1 MSHHRA
7 VRAPAS
13 PYATHHGHAQ
23 EVRAKEAFHSVPQD
37 AQSEHEEE
45 GHATEAEGHPDRPS
59 ADFGPDPDSDTA
71 RAVEHVLD
79 VYTGQRVRDARTVDP
94 LFARE
99 VAERVRLFALRGG
112 KRMRARFAW
121 WGWRAGGGSPTGKD
135 AESALRLGAALE
147 LIQTCALIHDDVM
160 DGSSLRR
167 GSPALHVEF
176 ADNHVRSGMRGDHN
190 AHGRAA
196 AILAGDLALA
206 WADDLVADI
215 LTGSANREDVQRLWR
230 AMRGEMVAGQYLDM
244 RAQADGS
251 STTDRALRIACLK
264 TALYTVERPLALG
277 AALAGADGRTTSAL
291 CSAGRS
297 AGIAFQLY
305 DDLLS
310 VFGDSSVTGKPS
322 GEDIRAGKLT
332 YLTAVART
340 LSEEAGD
347 AAARHVL
354 NRSLGDSSLSG
365 AGLDELR
372 RTLEHTGAR
381 RATEVE
387 IDRLVSDSQE
397 HLLRAALSAPVH
409 GRLSALIGSVVGT
422 PLAYLAP
429 DSDVVGQ
436 RPSSTCRETT
446 KAPSPGKGTR

>member
-1 MSHHRA
+1 M
-7 VRAPAS
+7 
-13 PYATHHGHAQ
+13 
-23 EVRAKEAFHSVPQD
+23 
-37 AQSEHEEE
+37 
-45 GHATEAEGHPDRPS
+45 
-59 ADFGPDPDSDTA
+59 
-71 RAVEHVLD
+71 LD
-79 VYTGQRVRDARTVDP
+79 VYTGQRVRDARAVDP
-94 LFARE
+94 LFSRE

-121 WGWRAGGGSPTGKD
+121 WGWRAGGGSPIGKG

-176 ADNHVRSGMRGDHN
+176 ADDHVRSGMRGDHK

-215 LTGSANREDVQRLWR
+215 LTGSANRAHVQRLWR

-251 STTDRALRIACLK
+251 STTDRALRIASLK

-291 CSAGRS
+291 SSAGRS

-340 LSEEAGD
+340 LSQEAGD
-347 AAARHVL
+347 ASARHVL
-354 NRSLGDSSLSG
+354 NRSLGDPSLSV

-381 RATEVE
+381 RATERE

-397 HLLRAALSAPVH
+397 HLSRAALSASVH
-409 GRLSALIGSVVGT
+409 GRLSALIGSVVGL
-422 PLAYLAP
+422 PMAYRAP
-429 DSDVVGQ
+429 DSDVV
-436 RPSSTCRETT
+436 R
-446 KAPSPGKGTR
+446 

>member
-1 MSHHRA
+1 MSRRRA

-13 PYATHHGHAQ
+13 PYTTHDNHAQ
-23 EVRAKEAFHSVPQD
+23 RAPAVEASRSASHEDQSGKERKGHVQSVAGP
-37 AQSEHEEE
+37 
-45 GHATEAEGHPDRPS
+45 PDRQS
-59 ADFGPDPDSDTA
+59 AEHAPDHDTDTA
-71 RAVEHVLD
+71 RAVEHMLD
-79 VYTGQRVRDARTVDP
+79 VYTAQRVRDARTVDP
-94 LFARE
+94 LFSQE

-121 WGWRAGGGSPTGKD
+121 WGWRAGGGSPIGKG

-215 LTGSANREDVQRLWR
+215 LTGSANREHVQRLWR

-347 AAARHVL
+347 TSARHVL
-354 NRSLGDSSLSG
+354 NRSLGDPSLSG

-381 RATEVE
+381 RATERE

-397 HLLRAALSAPVH
+397 HLLRAALSASVH
-409 GRLSALIGSVVGT
+409 GRLSALIGSVVGM
-422 PLAYLAP
+422 PLAYRVP
-429 DSDVVGQ
+429 DSDVV
-436 RPSSTCRETT
+436 R
-446 KAPSPGKGTR
+446 